1 MKRRTFIQS
10 VSTSAVSLGLPA
22 VALGQSEGITN
33 NSRKIFIWGGGTDKA
48 ILKHLIKLTGK
59 ENPSV
64 CFIPTATGD
73 SLVSVTNWYTLVEG
87 LPLRPHVM
95 RVFINS
101 YTTKESFEEILL
113 KMDAVIVGGG
123 NTLNMMAIW
132 KAQGIDLALR
142 KAYEAGILMSG
153 ASAGSLCWFQSGTTD
168 SRPKELSKVDCLGW
182 LPFSHCPHYNV
193 EEFRRPLYHSLIQK
207 KELAAGYAC
216 DNQSGIYFEN
226 EVPVNSVSSNPKSKS
241 YFVEMSGSTVVE
253 RELKSELI
261 S

>member
-10 VSTSAVSLGLPA
+10 LSTSAVSLGLP
-22 VALGQSEGITN
+22 VTSLGQPNTA
-33 NSRKIFIWGGGTDKA
+33 RKIFVWGGGTDKA
-48 ILKHLIKLTGK
+48 ILGHLIKLTGK
-59 ENPSV
+59 ENPNV
-64 CFIPTATGD
+64 CFVPTATGD
-73 SLVSVTNWYTLVEG
+73 SLVSITNWYTLVEG

-132 KAQGIDLALR
+132 KAQGIDTALR
-142 KAYEAGILMSG
+142 KAYESGILMSG

-182 LPFSHCPHYNV
+182 LPYSHCPHYNV
-193 EEFRRPLYHSLIQK
+193 EEFRRPLYQKLIQQ
-207 KELAAGYAC
+207 KELAPGYAC
-216 DNQSGIYFEN
+216 DNQSGLYFEN
-226 EVPVNSVSSNPKSKS
+226 EVFVSSVSSNAKSKS
-241 YFVEMSGSTVVE
+241 YFVEISGGSVME
-253 RELKSELI
+253 RELKSEYI
-261 S
+261 GQ